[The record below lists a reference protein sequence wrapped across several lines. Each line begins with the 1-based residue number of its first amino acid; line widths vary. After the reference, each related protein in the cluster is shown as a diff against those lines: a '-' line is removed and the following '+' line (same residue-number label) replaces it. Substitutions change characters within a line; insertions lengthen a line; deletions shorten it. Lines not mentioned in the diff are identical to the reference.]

1 MKKWGKLLIAS
12 IMGAAMLA
20 PGMVSEAQMPGRIGI
35 PNPLVEYNSYERLG
49 QVVGFDPLFL
59 TESFGYK
66 VDDYIAISRETA
78 DIRYS
83 NDKGAKLMVRS
94 EKMKQSEAAKDIS
107 GVYTGKWEEKRIGN
121 AQVYVAKTGSHS
133 FAAHW
138 TTGGYAFA
146 VTGEGMNEKEFN
158 HLLTGYFVDITD
170 HYYSNRAVPLM

>member
-1 MKKWGKLLIAS
+1 MKKWEKLLIAS
-12 IMGAAMLA
+12 IMGAAMLV

-94 EKMKQSEAAKDIS
+94 EKMKQGEAAKDIS
-107 GVYTGKWEEKRIGN
+107 GVYTRKWEEKRIGN

-133 FAAHW
+133 FTAHW

>member
-1 MKKWGKLLIAS
+1 MKKWEKLLIAS
-12 IMGAAMLA
+12 VMGAAMLA
-20 PGMVSEAQMPGRIGI
+20 PGMVSHAQMPGRIGI

-94 EKMKQSEAAKDIS
+94 EKMKQGEAAKELCTNNIYILID
-107 GVYTGKWEEKRIGN
+107 
-121 AQVYVAKTGSHS
+121 
-133 FAAHW
+133 
-138 TTGGYAFA
+138 
-146 VTGEGMNEKEFN
+146 
-158 HLLTGYFVDITD
+158 
-170 HYYSNRAVPLM
+170 